1 MTKRMLS
8 LFLCVTLF
16 LSCLPTTLAAEE
28 PNPIPV
34 IAKED
39 RTPTPKGVHH
49 YMLICVDSWDAKG
62 SFAKKQWGNHT
73 DGLILVTVDENANRV
88 MLTSFIRDMLIQ
100 RPDGKFGR
108 INNFLD
114 VGGWCNE
121 NGKTY
126 NEGFHALVETIN
138 GHFDLNIEKF
148 IVVDFRQVENIINA
162 VGGVDITITNR
173 EATYL
178 KRYSISSTS
187 TTPAISEGRGGTYHF
202 SGHAAVIYMRI
213 RKIETAAYEHAD
225 GKTYSDHQ
233 DYGRTY
239 RDRMVLTSIADSLKD
254 ISYADALTLLD
265 VILANTVYTNMT
277 MDELMA
283 ALELAMRMKGNPV
296 ESIRMPVSNPSK
308 QKESGEWYEI
318 SPTVESYNK
327 NDFSYCEFAYD
338 GMATKQINYDLNR
351 KALSDFLNDSF
362 VVVDDE

>member
-1 MTKRMLS
+1 MKRILS
-8 LFLCVTLF
+8 LIIL
-16 LSCLPTTLAAEE
+16 LSLLLGCILPAALAADM

-34 IAKED
+34 VEKEN

-73 DGLILVTVDENANRV
+73 DGLMLVTVDENAQRV

-114 VGGWCNE
+114 VGGWCYE

-162 VGGVDITITNR
+162 VGGVDINITNR

-187 TTPAISEGRGGTYHF
+187 TLAPITANGVF
-202 SGHAAVIYMRI
+202 S
-213 RKIETAAYEHAD
+213 
-225 GKTYSDHQ
+225 SW
-233 DYGRTY
+233 
-239 RDRMVLTSIADSLKD
+239 L
-254 ISYADALTLLD
+254 
-265 VILANTVYTNMT
+265 
-277 MDELMA
+277 
-283 ALELAMRMKGNPV
+283 ALEMKSFCFSKVSLTGFTSQKANIIAKRKNKRIVITPMMEV
-296 ESIRMPVSNPSK
+296 ENSR
-308 QKESGEWYEI
+308 
-318 SPTVESYNK
+318 
-327 NDFSYCEFAYD
+327 FSCAC
-338 GMATKQINYDLNR
+338 
-351 KALSDFLNDSF
+351 
-362 VVVDDE
+362 

>member
-1 MTKRMLS
+1 MKRILS
-8 LFLCVTLF
+8 LIIL
-16 LSCLPTTLAAEE
+16 LSLLLGCILPAALAADM

-34 IAKED
+34 VEKEN

-62 SFAKKQWGNHT
+62 SFDKKQWGNHT
-73 DGLILVTVDENANRV
+73 DGLMLVTVDEKAQRV

-114 VGGWCNE
+114 VGGWCYE

-162 VGGVDITITNR
+162 VGGLDINSTNR

-187 TTPAISEGRGGTYHF
+187 TTPAITEGRGGT
-202 SGHAAVIYMRI
+202 
-213 RKIETAAYEHAD
+213 
-225 GKTYSDHQ
+225 
-233 DYGRTY
+233 
-239 RDRMVLTSIADSLKD
+239 
-254 ISYADALTLLD
+254 
-265 VILANTVYTNMT
+265 
-277 MDELMA
+277 
-283 ALELAMRMKGNPV
+283 
-296 ESIRMPVSNPSK
+296 
-308 QKESGEWYEI
+308 
-318 SPTVESYNK
+318 
-327 NDFSYCEFAYD
+327 
-338 GMATKQINYDLNR
+338 
-351 KALSDFLNDSF
+351 
-362 VVVDDE
+362 